1 MLELDRNLQIQDLS
15 GSMELSPFRVGI
27 LPVPGF
33 ALMSYACTVEPLR
46 AANLLSESELY
57 EIVHFSSDGRVP
69 SSGAAVIERT
79 CCPGDAEDLDLLL
92 VVAGGDPFAFED
104 ADILEWLR
112 LLDTQGVRIGGV
124 SGGSVILAAAG
135 LMEGR
140 RMTVHWEH
148 AAALSEIYP
157 DCLIERRLYVM
168 DRDRVTC
175 GGGTAPLDLM
185 HALISSQWGGGFA
198 RLVSDWF
205 LHTDIRAP
213 ADPQRGTLAER
224 LGSNSPHLVEAV
236 SAMEDHIADPLS
248 LSQLA
253 MVAGVTPRHLNRLFA
268 ERLGRSTMAYYRAM
282 RLDVAQRLIK
292 DTPMSIAEVSEAT
305 GFATSS
311 HFSGAYRRNFGASP
325 RTGRQVDASANKG
338 L

>member
-1 MLELDRNLQIQDLS
+1 MLEMDRNMRIQDLS
-15 GSMELSPFRVGI
+15 GSTEFSPFRVGI

-46 AANLLSESELY
+46 AANLLSGSKLY
-57 EIVHFSSDGRVP
+57 EIVHYSSGARVP
-69 SSGAAVIERT
+69 SSGAAWVERT
-79 CCPGDAEDLDLLL
+79 RRPAGEEDLDLLL

-104 ADILEWLR
+104 ADVLEWLR
-112 LLDTQGVRIGGV
+112 RLDTRGIRIGGV
-124 SGGSVILAAAG
+124 SGGSVILAMAG

-148 AAALSEIYP
+148 AAALSETHP

-185 HALISSQWGGGFA
+185 HALISSHWGGGFA

-205 LHTDIRAP
+205 LHTDIRAA

-236 SAMEDHIADPLS
+236 SAMENHIADPLS

-268 ERLGRSTMAYYRAM
+268 ERLGRSTMAYYREL

-311 HFSGAYRRNFGASP
+311 HFSGAYRQAFGVSP
-325 RTGRQVDASANKG
+325 RTGRQTDV
-338 L
+338 LVE

>member
-1 MLELDRNLQIQDLS
+1 MLELDRNLRIQDLS
-15 GSMELSPFRVGI
+15 GPTKFSPFRVGI

-46 AANLLSESELY
+46 AANLLSDSELY

-79 CCPGDAEDLDLLL
+79 RCPGDAVDLDLLL

-112 LLDTQGVRIGGV
+112 LLDSQGVRIGGV

-292 DTPMSIAEVSEAT
+292 DTPMSIAEISEAT

-325 RTGRQVDASANKG
+325 RTGRQADALAN
-338 L
+338 

>member
-1 MLELDRNLQIQDLS
+1 MLELDRNYQIQDISDLP
-15 GSMELSPFRVGI
+15 EFSPFRVGI

-46 AANLLSESELY
+46 AANLLSDSKLY
-57 EIVHFSSDGRVP
+57 EIVHFSSDARVS
-69 SSGAAVIERT
+69 SSGAALIERT
-79 CCPGDAEDLDLLL
+79 CRPGGAEELDLLL
-92 VVAGGDPFAFED
+92 VVAGGDPFAFDD
-104 ADILEWLR
+104 ADTLEWLR
-112 LLDTQGVRIGGV
+112 LLDSHGVRIGGV
-124 SGGSVILAAAG
+124 SGGSVILAMAG
-135 LMEGR
+135 LMAGR

-205 LHTDIRAP
+205 LHTDVRAA

-268 ERLGRSTMAYYRAM
+268 ERLGRSTMAYYRDM

-292 DTPMSIAEVSEAT
+292 DTPMSIAEISEAT

-311 HFSGAYRRNFGASP
+311 HFSGAYRQAFGVSP
-325 RTGRQVDASANKG
+325 RRGRQTDASVE
-338 L
+338 

>member
-1 MLELDRNLQIQDLS
+1 MLEMDRNMRIQDLS
-15 GSMELSPFRVGI
+15 GSTEFNPFRVGI
-27 LPVPGF
+27 LPVRGF

-46 AANLLSESELY
+46 AANLLSGSKLY
-57 EIVHFSSDGRVP
+57 EIVHYSSGARVP
-69 SSGAAVIERT
+69 SSGAAWVERT
-79 CCPGDAEDLDLLL
+79 RRPAGEEDLDLLL

-104 ADILEWLR
+104 ADVLEWLR
-112 LLDTQGVRIGGV
+112 RLDTRGIRIGGV
-124 SGGSVILAAAG
+124 SGGSVILAMAG

-148 AAALSEIYP
+148 AAALSETHP

-205 LHTDIRAP
+205 LHTDIRAA

-236 SAMEDHIADPLS
+236 SAMENHIADPLS

-268 ERLGRSTMAYYRAM
+268 ERLGRSTMAYYREL

-311 HFSGAYRRNFGASP
+311 HFSGAYRQAFGVSP
-325 RTGRQVDASANKG
+325 RTGRQADV
-338 L
+338 LVE